1 VDSFIYAGKLW
12 LTVCLL
18 LFFIRLQF
26 GVAGGFKGEVIRLRA
41 RNIEVLGK
49 LRLWAVL
56 IMIVFGGAFIGTTTL
71 AAVQDKEYII
81 EASDA
86 IKKNTFNLL
95 DKYKE

>member
-1 VDSFIYAGKLW
+1 
-12 LTVCLL
+12 
-18 LFFIRLQF
+18 
-26 GVAGGFKGEVIRLRA
+26 
-41 RNIEVLGK
+41 
-49 LRLWAVL
+49 
-56 IMIVFGGAFIGTTTL
+56 MIVFGGAFIGTTTL